1 MSQFEQTFEKSL
13 EQYAELVVKVG
24 VNIQKGQ
31 DLLVTAPIETL
42 EFTRLIV
49 QKAYA
54 AGANYVQVD
63 FDDDNITR
71 SRFEHGSNDSFD
83 YYPAWKADMME
94 KFAEAGGA
102 TLTIKVPD
110 PELYNGIDSDS
121 VSRATKAAAHARRGY
136 AKYTRNHEISWCLI
150 KAPTKAWAN
159 EDDLPTSRKKTEST

>member
-83 YYPAWKADMME
+83 YYRSY
-94 KFAEAGGA
+94 
-102 TLTIKVPD
+102 TIKKMTYTKWRLPD
-110 PELYNGIDSDS
+110 
-121 VSRATKAAAHARRGY
+121 
-136 AKYTRNHEISWCLI
+136 
-150 KAPTKAWAN
+150 
-159 EDDLPTSRKKTEST
+159 